1 MNLTNQHSLQLAIVI
16 ISCALVSIG
25 QLASVI
31 YLPSLPE
38 ITHALHTN
46 SALVGSTLTMYMFFF
61 GISQLIGGALSD
73 IFGRKPVIL
82 FGMTI
87 YIVAAVSCATA
98 ETITVLLLGRAV
110 EGLGAGCI
118 TSVARATLNDS
129 HSGTSLTKAI
139 GYSSII
145 ASLTSMFSPTLGGLI
160 QLISNWRFIFWC
172 LAGYCLII
180 MVITIYLFE
189 ETSPWETRQKA
200 RLKDSLFHLYALNSN
215 RQFIKYTLTATL
227 SFAAMSSYYVA
238 SPFMLQQGLH
248 LSPVMY
254 SLTFILTSAGFITGS
269 LINQTTIL
277 PADRLLSIANMIMTG
292 SLIIL
297 TLVAGIGLF
306 NIYTVLVP
314 IVFMTGCIG
323 ILYPRGMSAAVA
335 PFKHM
340 AGSAAAVV
348 GCAQMTFSAIGVLI
362 MSHLPKTYPLPMA
375 LTLTAISLMVTLI
388 YHCMDKR

>member
-1 MNLTNQHSLQLAIVI
+1 MNLTNQHSLQLPIVI

-38 ITHALHTN
+38 ITQALHTN

-73 IFGRKPVIL
+73 VFGRKPVIL

-87 YIVAAVSCATA
+87 YIVAAVFCATA
-98 ETITVLLLGRAV
+98 GVITVLLLGRAV

-118 TSVARATLNDS
+118 TAVARATLNDS
-129 HSGTSLTKAI
+129 HSGASLTKAMS
-139 GYSSII
+139 YSSIV
-145 ASLTSMFSPTLGGLI
+145 ASLTSMFSPALGGLI
-160 QLISNWRFIFWC
+160 QLISNWRFIFWF
-172 LAGYCLII
+172 LAGYCLLM

-200 RLKDSLFHLYALNSN
+200 RLKDSLSHLYTLSTN
-215 RQFIKYTLTATL
+215 RQFIQYTLTATL
-227 SFAAMSSYYVA
+227 SFAALSSYYVA

-248 LSPVMY
+248 LSPVVY

-269 LINQTTIL
+269 FINHNTTL

-292 SLIIL
+292 GLIIL

-306 NIYTVLVP
+306 NIYTVLIP

-323 ILYPRGMSAAVA
+323 ILYPRGMSTAVA

-340 AGSAAAVV
+340 AGSAAALV
-348 GCAQMTFSAIGVLI
+348 GCAQMTFSALGVLI
-362 MSHLPKTYPLPMA
+362 MAHLPKTFPLPMA
-375 LTLTAISLMVTLI
+375 LVLTGISLLVALF
-388 YHCMDKR
+388 YHLMAKK